1 MTVKT
6 KGKVKHISKELII
19 RIIKFEFEKLLLLKS
34 PQNIVMYC
42 DTKYCDD

>member
-34 PQNIVMYC
+34 PQNNVMYC